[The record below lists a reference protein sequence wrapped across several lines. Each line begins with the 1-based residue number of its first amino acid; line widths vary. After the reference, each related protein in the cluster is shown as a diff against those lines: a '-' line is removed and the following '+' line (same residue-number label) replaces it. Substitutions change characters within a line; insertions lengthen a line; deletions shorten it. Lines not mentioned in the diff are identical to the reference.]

1 MKKQNTWEKL
11 FDEFMDLIEMG
22 LVKTNEGY
30 FHLRDYTGANLA
42 NIESE
47 EFDNAQW
54 LFERLDNYIY
64 DYIATIKWSLD
75 DIQDGWYNINVAI
88 DLDEATFEV
97 RVNDVVL
104 DTISEKTHSWFLP
117 HVSSNGT
124 VFNSSYFIG
133 RLGKKYGTTLNHIIK
148 NAIYDPYICKDAKIA
163 HT

>member
-64 DYIATIKWSLD
+64 DYIVHSLEECLEEK
-75 DIQDGWYNINVAI
+75 GYNIDYGNYQDLINYCQYKLPDNKWDLDVLDMICNHFKDI
-88 DLDEATFEV
+88 DLNNCTYEE
-97 RVNDVVL
+97 
-104 DTISEKTHSWFLP
+104 E
-117 HVSSNGT
+117 
-124 VFNSSYFIG
+124 
-133 RLGKKYGTTLNHIIK
+133 
-148 NAIYDPYICKDAKIA
+148 
-163 HT
+163 

>member
-22 LVKTNEGY
+22 LVKTNKGY

-64 DYIATIKWSLD
+64 DYI
-75 DIQDGWYNINVAI
+75 
-88 DLDEATFEV
+88 
-97 RVNDVVL
+97 
-104 DTISEKTHSWFLP
+104 
-117 HVSSNGT
+117 VSSLEECLEEKGYKIDKTKILLDHPITSLGVHVINIELHKKVVANVKIT
-124 VFNSSYFIG
+124 VV
-133 RLGKKYGTTLNHIIK
+133 GK
-148 NAIYDPYICKDAKIA
+148 
-163 HT
+163 